1 MTTRTPQGKYPPSLL
16 KALTVA
22 LFAAISLPCHAD
34 APGNRWDEIVGKRVY
49 NRKGESLGHVSGAAV
64 DIENGRYVGM
74 LVSFGGVLSIGGT
87 TKVLPPSVLVDD
99 GKPGTLYLDMD
110 KEKFQNAPTFEMSD
124 KVGPP
129 DPKTVAEVYRF
140 YGKTPY
146 FEKGAEPLGYVI
158 RSSDLFRMP
167 VENLQGVGLGYVLGL
182 RNMNRMTGRI
192 QGVLI
197 QPYDTTKPVKEVRPQ
212 NLRYNLKRNGFELN
226 DHQQLFVNAP
236 QFNVQAS
243 GNIRE
248 DAPDRPGAPQAPLVH
263 GASAKDKETTLRI
276 DELISA
282 DKRLSHY
289 GRNVEV
295 ATLNGK
301 TTIRGRATTQEN
313 KNRILSYAASVAG
326 AGNVI
331 DRIEVKPMTE
341 AEKQI
346 DR

>member
-1 MTTRTPQGKYPPSLL
+1 MTADKSPSNYSVFLRKVL
-16 KALTVA
+16 ALA
-22 LFAAISLPCHAD
+22 FFAAIPLPCFAD
-34 APGNRWDEIVGKRVY
+34 APGNRWDEIVGKQVY
-49 NRKGESLGHVSGAAV
+49 NRKGERLGHVSGAAV

-74 LVSFGGVLSIGGT
+74 LVSFGGVLSIGQT
-87 TKVLPPSVLVDD
+87 TKALPPNVLVDD
-99 GKPGTLYLDMD
+99 GKPETLYLDMD

-146 FEKGAEPLGYVI
+146 FENGKESLGYI
-158 RSSDLFRMP
+158 KLSSDLFRMP

-182 RNMNRMTGRI
+182 RNLNRMTGRI

-212 NLRYNLKRNGFELN
+212 SLRYNLKHDGFELN
-226 DHQQLFVNAP
+226 DHEQLFVNAP
-236 QFNVQAS
+236 RFNVLAS

-248 DAPDRPGAPQAPLVH
+248 DAPDRPGTPKAPLVH
-263 GASAKDKETTLRI
+263 GAGAKDKETTLRI
-276 DELISA
+276 DELIGA

>member
-1 MTTRTPQGKYPPSLL
+1 MKTLVFAFCAA
-16 KALTVA
+16 AL
-22 LFAAISLPCHAD
+22 LPCHAD

-74 LVSFGGVLSIGGT
+74 LVSFGGVLSIGET
-87 TKVLPPSVLVDD
+87 TKALPPSVLVDD
-99 GKPGTLYLDMD
+99 GKPGTLYLDME

-140 YGKTPY
+140 YGKAPY
-146 FEKGAEPLGYVI
+146 FENGGEPLGYI
-158 RSSDLFRMP
+158 KLSSDLFRMP

-182 RNMNRMTGRI
+182 RNLNRMTGRI

-212 NLRYNLKRNGFELN
+212 SLRYNLKHDGFELN
-226 DHQQLFVNAP
+226 DHEQLFVNAP
-236 QFNVQAS
+236 RFNVVAS

-248 DAPDRPGAPQAPLVH
+248 DAPDRPGTPQAPLVQ

-276 DELISA
+276 DKLISA

-313 KNRILSYAASVAG
+313 KNRVLSYAASVAG

>member
-1 MTTRTPQGKYPPSLL
+1 M
-16 KALTVA
+16 
-22 LFAAISLPCHAD
+22 AAIPLPCEAD
-34 APGNRWDEIVGKRVY
+34 APENRWDEIVGKRVY
-49 NRKGESLGHVSGAAV
+49 NRKGERLGHVSGAAV

-74 LVSFGGVLSIGGT
+74 LVSFGGVLSIGET

-99 GKPGTLYLDMD
+99 GKPETLYLDMD

-124 KVGPP
+124 KAGPP
-129 DPKTVAEVYRF
+129 DPKLAAEVYRF

-146 FEKGAEPLGYVI
+146 FENGAEPLGYVV

-182 RNMNRMTGRI
+182 RNLNRMTGRI

-197 QPYDTTKPVKEVRPQ
+197 QPYDTAKPVKEVRPQ
-212 NLRYNLKRNGFELN
+212 SLRYNLKRNGFELN
-226 DHQQLFVNAP
+226 DHEQLFVNAP
-236 QFNVQAS
+236 RFNVLAS

-248 DAPDRPGAPQAPLVH
+248 DAPNRPGAPQAPLVH
-263 GASAKDKETTLRI
+263 GAGAKDKETTLRI
-276 DELISA
+276 DQLISA

-289 GRNVEV
+289 GKIVEV

-313 KNRILSYAASVAG
+313 KSRILSYAASVAG
-326 AGNVI
+326 SGNVI

>member
-1 MTTRTPQGKYPPSLL
+1 MTAHKSPSNYSVFLR
-16 KALTVA
+16 KALA
-22 LFAAISLPCHAD
+22 LAFFAAISLPCLAD

-49 NRKGESLGHVSGAAV
+49 NRKGERLGHVSGAAV

-74 LVSFGGVLSIGGT
+74 LVSFGGVLSIGQT
-87 TKVLPPSVLVDD
+87 TKALPPNVLVDD
-99 GKPGTLYLDMD
+99 GKPETLYLDMD

-146 FEKGAEPLGYVI
+146 FENGKESLGYI
-158 RSSDLFRMP
+158 KLSSDLFRMP

-182 RNMNRMTGRI
+182 RNLNRMTGRI

-212 NLRYNLKRNGFELN
+212 SLRYNLKRDGFELN
-226 DHQQLFVNAP
+226 DHEQLFVNAP
-236 QFNVQAS
+236 RFNVLAS

-248 DAPDRPGAPQAPLVH
+248 DAPDRPGAPKAPLVH
-263 GASAKDKETTLRI
+263 GAGAKDKETTLRI
-276 DELISA
+276 DELIGA

>member
-1 MTTRTPQGKYPPSLL
+1 MTAHKSPNNYSIFLR
-16 KALTVA
+16 KALA
-22 LFAAISLPCHAD
+22 LAFFAAIPLPCLAD

-49 NRKGESLGHVSGAAV
+49 NRKGERLGHVSGAAV

-74 LVSFGGVLSIGGT
+74 LVSFGGVLSIGQT
-87 TKVLPPSVLVDD
+87 TKALPPNVLVDD
-99 GKPGTLYLDMD
+99 GKPETLYLDMD

-146 FEKGAEPLGYVI
+146 FENGKESLGYI
-158 RSSDLFRMP
+158 KLSSDLFRMP

-182 RNMNRMTGRI
+182 RNLNRMTGRI

-212 NLRYNLKRNGFELN
+212 SLRYNLKRDGFELN
-226 DHQQLFVNAP
+226 DHEQLFVNAP
-236 QFNVQAS
+236 RFNVLAS

-248 DAPDRPGAPQAPLVH
+248 DAPDRPGAPKAPLVH
-263 GASAKDKETTLRI
+263 GAGAKDKETTLRI
-276 DELISA
+276 DELIGA
-282 DKRLSHY
+282 DKHLSYY

>member
-1 MTTRTPQGKYPPSLL
+1 MTTRKPQNKYAQFIL
-16 KALTVA
+16 KALALA
-22 LFAAISLPCHAD
+22 LFAAIPLPCHAD

-49 NRKGESLGHVSGAAV
+49 NRKGERLGHVSGAAV

-74 LVSFGGVLSIGGT
+74 LVSFGGVLSIGQT
-87 TKVLPPSVLVDD
+87 TKALPPNVLVDD
-99 GKPGTLYLDMD
+99 GKPETLYLDMD

-146 FEKGAEPLGYVI
+146 FENGKEPLGYVKL
-158 RSSDLFRMP
+158 SSDLFRMP
-167 VENLQGVGLGYVLGL
+167 VENLQGVGLGYILGL
-182 RNMNRMTGRI
+182 RNLNRITGRI

-212 NLRYNLKRNGFELN
+212 SLRYNLKRDGFELN
-226 DHQQLFVNAP
+226 DHEQLFVNAP
-236 QFNVQAS
+236 RFNVLAS

-248 DAPDRPGAPQAPLVH
+248 DAPDRPGMPQAPLVH
-263 GASAKDKETTLRI
+263 GTALKDKAITLRI
-276 DELISA
+276 DELIGA
-282 DKRLSHY
+282 DKCLSHY
-289 GRNVEV
+289 GKNVEV

-301 TTIRGRATTQEN
+301 TTIRGRATNQKN
-313 KNRILSYAASVAG
+313 KSQILSYAASVAG

>member
-1 MTTRTPQGKYPPSLL
+1 MTAHKSPNIYSVSLRKVL
-16 KALTVA
+16 ALA
-22 LFAAISLPCHAD
+22 FLAAISLPCLAD

-49 NRKGESLGHVSGAAV
+49 NRKGERLGHVSGAAV

-74 LVSFGGVLSIGGT
+74 LVSFGGVLSIGQT
-87 TKVLPPSVLVDD
+87 TKALPPNVLVDD
-99 GKPGTLYLDMD
+99 GKPETLYLDMD

-146 FEKGAEPLGYVI
+146 FENGKESLGYI
-158 RSSDLFRMP
+158 KLSSDLFRMP

-182 RNMNRMTGRI
+182 RNLNRMTGRI

-212 NLRYNLKRNGFELN
+212 SLRYNLKHDGFELN
-226 DHQQLFVNAP
+226 DHEQLFVNAP
-236 QFNVQAS
+236 RFNVLAS

-248 DAPDRPGAPQAPLVH
+248 DAPDRPGAPKAPLVH
-263 GASAKDKETTLRI
+263 GAGAKDKETTLRI
-276 DELISA
+276 DELIGA

>member
-1 MTTRTPQGKYPPSLL
+1 MTAHKSPSNYPVILL
-16 KALTVA
+16 KALAVA
-22 LFAAISLPCHAD
+22 FLAATPLPCEAD

-49 NRKGESLGHVSGAAV
+49 NRKGERLGHVSGAAV

-74 LVSFGGVLSIGGT
+74 LVSFGGVLSIGET

-99 GKPGTLYLDMD
+99 GKPETLYLDMD

-129 DPKTVAEVYRF
+129 DPKLAAEVYRF

-146 FEKGAEPLGYVI
+146 FENGAEPLGYVV

-182 RNMNRMTGRI
+182 RNLNRMTGRI

-212 NLRYNLKRNGFELN
+212 SLRYNLKRNGFELN
-226 DHQQLFVNAP
+226 DHEQLFVNAP
-236 QFNVQAS
+236 RFNVLAS

-248 DAPDRPGAPQAPLVH
+248 DAPNRPGAPQAPLVH

-276 DELISA
+276 DKFISA

-289 GRNVEV
+289 GKIVEV

-313 KNRILSYAASVAG
+313 KNRILSYARSVVG
-326 AGNVI
+326 AENVI

>member
-1 MTTRTPQGKYPPSLL
+1 MTAHISASNYPIILL
-16 KALTVA
+16 KALAVA
-22 LFAAISLPCHAD
+22 FLAATPLPCEAD

-49 NRKGESLGHVSGAAV
+49 NRKGERLGHVSGAAV

-74 LVSFGGVLSIGGT
+74 LVSFGGVLSIGET

-99 GKPGTLYLDMD
+99 GKPETLYLDMD
-110 KEKFQNAPTFEMSD
+110 KEKFQNAPTLEMSD

-129 DPKTVAEVYRF
+129 DPKLAAEVYRF

-146 FEKGAEPLGYVI
+146 FENGAEPLGYVV

-182 RNMNRMTGRI
+182 RNLNRVTGRI

-212 NLRYNLKRNGFELN
+212 SLRYNLKHDGFELN
-226 DHQQLFVNAP
+226 DHEQLFVNAP
-236 QFNVQAS
+236 RFNVLAS

-248 DAPDRPGAPQAPLVH
+248 DAPDRPGAPKAPLVH
-263 GASAKDKETTLRI
+263 GAGAKDKETTLRI
-276 DELISA
+276 DELIGA

-331 DRIEVKPMTE
+331 DRIEVKQMTE